1 MNRDQSE
8 SPKEGQKAGGFFSSS
23 NKRSE
28 INEWRLGLGNEKES
42 VRKDTVKKV
51 IAAMTVGKDVSMLFT
66 DVIKCVATNNIEL
79 KKLVYLYIM
88 NYAKTQPDLAMM
100 AVNQFERD
108 SNHPNPLIRGLAVR
122 TMGCIRVNKIV
133 EYLAEPI
140 RKTIKDKDPYVRKT
154 AAVAIAKLFD
164 INAEMAIEQGFV
176 EALEELLTDDNPMVV
191 ANAVKALDEI
201 SSSSSEVILDFT
213 EKTVKTLLAALNQCT
228 EWGQVFILDA
238 LSNYS
243 PKSEKEAS
251 EIAERVTPRLQHA
264 NSAVVLSAVRVTNKM
279 IDLISNENEKQELLK
294 KISAPLVTLLSGN
307 PEIQYVAL
315 RNIDLIVQ
323 SRPGIL
329 SKDIKM
335 FFCKYNDPI
344 YVKLEKLDIM
354 VKLASERNVDTVLM
368 EFKEYATEVDVEFV
382 RRSVRAIG
390 RCAIKLERAAQRCVD
405 VLLDLIQTKVNYVV
419 QEAIIVIKDIFRRY
433 PNRYEG
439 IIGRLCENL
448 DTLDEPEAKAAMIWI
463 IGEYSNKIENAD
475 ELLQIFIDTFHDETA
490 QVQLQSLTAVMKLFL
505 RRPTDTKD
513 LIKKVLRLSTEES
526 DNPDLRDRGYIYW
539 RLLNESPEA
548 AKTVV
553 LAEKP
558 VIKDDSTNIPKTLLN
573 ELVKHIGTLSSVY
586 HKPPELFVAGYK
598 KKKSEGGD
606 DKEVED
612 YLREQQHQAAADRS
626 NNQDLLGLDDI
637 LGGNTPAVGTQQQ
650 SDDLDLDDIM
660 GGGMPQQSTL
670 QFSATTSAGSNVT
683 TMSRPVPQKKLLL
696 TADKSKGLQVSGV
709 INRNARGGLE
719 FLVTFENQSQQPI
732 TGYACKFNT
741 NTFGFQPGQVQANGI
756 MPGQRSDGIIPIL
769 PGNNESDKVSN
780 LIQVALKTD
789 LGVAYFQDVIPFS
802 CLFLENGLVDRD
814 TYLTLFQSIP
824 DDTESSIDAPNAS
837 AGNANALI
845 SRLQAHNIFFV
856 ADHQG
861 DSFTNYYFSAK
872 FNYGTEEIVVVLEI
886 VVGSGSNQVK
896 INTRCSETQFIPFIE
911 QDVARIIS
919 LTF

>member
-1 MNRDQSE
+1 MQE
-8 SPKEGQKAGGFFSSS
+8 PKEGGAQKSGGFFSSS

-88 NYAKTQPDLAMM
+88 NYAKTQPDLAIM

-154 AAVAIAKLFD
+154 SAVAIAKLFD
-164 INAEMAIEQGFV
+164 INPEMAIEQGFV
-176 EALEELLTDDNPMVV
+176 ESLEELLTDDNPMVV

-201 SSSSSEVILDFT
+201 SSSSSEVVLDFT
-213 EKTVKTLLAALNQCT
+213 EKTVKTLLTALNNCT

-238 LSNYS
+238 LSNNYQ

-251 EIAERVTPRLQHA
+251 EIAERVAPRLQHA
-264 NSAVVLSAVRVTNKM
+264 NSAVVLSAVRVINKM

-329 SKDIKM
+329 SNNIKM

-490 QVQLQSLTAVMKLFL
+490 QVQLQALTAVMKLFL
-505 RRPTDTKD
+505 RRPNDTRD
-513 LIKKVLRLSTEES
+513 LIKKVLHLSTEES

-539 RLLNESPEA
+539 RLLNEDPEA

-553 LAEKP
+553 LSEKP
-558 VIKDDSTNIPKTLLN
+558 VIRDDSTNIPKNLLS
-573 ELVKHIGTLSSVY
+573 ELTKHIGTLSSVY
-586 HKPPELFVAGYK
+586 QKPPELFVAGYK
-598 KKKSEGGD
+598 KKKSEGSS

-612 YLREQQHQAAADRS
+612 YLREQQHQDAADRTTT
-626 NNQDLLGLDDI
+626 QDILGLDDI
-637 LGGNTPAVGTQQQ
+637 LGGGLPTSSQQQ
-650 SDDLDLDDIM
+650 EQDLDLDDVM
-660 GGGMPQQSTL
+660 GGSSQPQTQL
-670 QFSATTSAGSNVT
+670 QFSATSSAGSNIASLV
-683 TMSRPVPQKKLLL
+683 RPVPPKKLLL
-696 TADKSKGLQVSGV
+696 TADKGKGLQVYGV
-709 INRNARGGLE
+709 INRNPRGNLE
-719 FLVTFENQSQQPI
+719 FLVTFENLSQQPI

-741 NTFGFQPGQVQANGI
+741 NTFGFVPGQVQATGI
-756 MPGQRSDGIIPIL
+756 MPGQKTDGVIPIL
-769 PGNNESDKVSN
+769 PGTNESDKVSN
-780 LIQVALKTD
+780 LLQIALKTD
-789 LGVAYFQDVIPFS
+789 LGVAYFQDYIPFS
-802 CLFLENGLVDRD
+802 ALFIENGLVDRD
-814 TYLTLFQSIP
+814 TYLSIFQSIP
-824 DDTESSIDAPNAS
+824 DETESSTDATNAS
-837 AGNANALI
+837 AGNNGALI
-845 SRLQAHNIFFV
+845 ARLQAHNVFFV
-856 ADHQG
+856 ADHQQ
-861 DSFTNYYFSAK
+861 DNLTNLYFSAK
-872 FNYGTEEIVVVLEI
+872 FNYGTEEVIVVIE
-886 VVGSGSNQVK
+886 VVVPNGSNQCK
-896 INTRCSETQFIPFIE
+896 INTRCAETQFIPFIE
-911 QDVARIIS
+911 QDIARIVS

>member
-1 MNRDQSE
+1 MQNE
-8 SPKEGQKAGGFFSSS
+8 GKEQQKAGGFFSSQ

-88 NYAKTQPDLAMM
+88 NYAKTQPDLAIM

-201 SSSSSEVILDFT
+201 SSTSSEVILDFT

-238 LSNYS
+238 LSNYQ
-243 PKSEKEAS
+243 PKSDKETT
-251 EIAERVTPRLQHA
+251 EIAERVAPRLQHA
-264 NSAVVLSAVRVTNKM
+264 NSAVVLSAVRVINKM
-279 IDLISNENEKQELLK
+279 IDLISNENEKNELIQ

-329 SKDIKM
+329 ANNIKM

-433 PNRYEG
+433 PNKYEG
-439 IIGRLCENL
+439 IIGKLCENL
-448 DTLDEPEAKAAMIWI
+448 DTLDEPEAKASMIWI

-475 ELLQIFIDTFHDETA
+475 ELLQIFIDTFHDETSL
-490 QVQLQSLTAVMKLFL
+490 VQLQALTAVMKLFL
-505 RRPTDTKD
+505 RRPNDTRD
-513 LIKKVLRLSTEES
+513 LIKKVLHLSTEES

-539 RLLNESPEA
+539 RLLNEDPEA
-548 AKTVV
+548 AKAVV
-553 LAEKP
+553 LSEKP
-558 VIKDDSTNIPKTLLN
+558 VIRDDSTNIPKTLLN

-598 KKKSEGGD
+598 KKKSESGE

-612 YLREQQHQAAADRS
+612 YLREQQHQDAADRTTT
-626 NNQDLLGLDDI
+626 QDILGLDDV
-637 LGGNTPAVGTQQQ
+637 LGMGTGAPAQDSG
-650 SDDLDLDDIM
+650 DLDLDDVL
-660 GGGMPQQSTL
+660 GVGSSQPQL
-670 QFSATTSAGSNVT
+670 QFSASTSANANVT
-683 TMSRPVPQKKLLL
+683 SLVRPAPQKKLLL
-696 TADKSKGLQVSGV
+696 TADKSKGLQIYGA

-719 FLVTFENQSQQPI
+719 FLVTFENLSQQPI

-741 NTFGFQPGQVQANGI
+741 NTFGFVPGQVQANGI
-756 MPGQRSDGIIPIL
+756 MPGQKTDGIVPIL
-769 PGNNESDKVSN
+769 PGNNESDKVSP
-780 LIQVALKTD
+780 LIQVAIKTD
-789 LGVAYFQDVIPFS
+789 LGVAYFADSIPFS
-802 CLFLENGLVDRD
+802 ALFIENGSCDRD

-824 DDTESSIDAPNAS
+824 DETESTTDAPNAS
-837 AGNANALI
+837 AGNASALI

-856 ADHQG
+856 ADHQDAG
-861 DSFTNYYFSAK
+861 LTNYYFSAK
-872 FNYGTEEIVVVLEI
+872 FNYGTEEVIALLEI
-886 VVGSGSNQVK
+886 VVSANSPQCK
-896 INTRCSETQFIPFIE
+896 INTRCAETQFIPFIE
-911 QDVARIIS
+911 QDVARIVS